1 MREPLPRLDRRHFIL
16 GVVGAVGGGLVVGC
30 AKPDRKS
37 RVQSFVLAPE
47 QSLQGQNVWFATASA
62 HVDWG
67 ESVVVRT
74 VDGRAKKVE
83 GNPAFPINR
92 GKTHVRS
99 QAGVQSL
106 YHPDRIK
113 WPMRRRGSRGDA
125 DFESIGWLSALNMLV
140 EKLGP
145 PNDPILITGRIAGTK
160 ARIASSL
167 MNSLGG
173 RHLVYEPLE
182 TTSLR
187 ESIRRVFGVEQ
198 TPHFDIGNAR
208 YVLSFG
214 ADFLGMWV
222 SPVQYSLAYSHF
234 RHGEGRER
242 GLLTQIEP
250 RMSMTGSNADR
261 WFYINPGHEGAV
273 ALSIAHVIVNEGL
286 VSEAVWGEALEAVGG
301 REALARYAPDTVAGA
316 SGVSAES
323 IETIAREFASHQPGI
338 AIAGGPAL
346 AQTNGSN
353 AGAAVLLL
361 NRIAGSVGEVGGVLP
376 NPAPPSAVLS
386 PLAPTPYSEFASL
399 AGSASTGGPRS
410 IFVYDADPAYGLP
423 EAAGFKKAL
432 AEAGFIASMSTFMNE
447 TSAYADLILPSTHPF
462 EEWGDFAVDAAN
474 GRRVVG
480 YQQPVV
486 SPQTDSRSFGDVL
499 LAIAPELTGEGAAQ
513 SQTMHEAV
521 KSSAIE
527 LFGDVDLTMSPDEN
541 WIELLRR
548 GGYWEG
554 GSQPGRFSSLPD
566 WSIDSLQEPSF
577 AGDAA
582 QFPLRLVPF
591 ETVSVG
597 AGAEA
602 VNPWLQAAPDPLTT
616 VTWTTWVEINPHTAE
631 ELGLKRGDLVDVVTP
646 TGEKI
651 RAGIYDSPVV
661 PPDVIG
667 IPVGGGREQGGR
679 WDVGQG
685 ANVLSILSPQ
695 VDSATGALA
704 WAATR
709 ATLRKVGKNREL
721 PTFEFFDNPRNDEE
735 GPPVKVTRE

>member
-1 MREPLPRLDRRHFIL
+1 MPRLDRRHFII

-83 GNPAFPINR
+83 GNPEFPINQ

-106 YHPDRIK
+106 YHPDRLK
-113 WPMRRRGSRGDA
+113 WPMRRRSRGSD
-125 DFESIGWLSALNMLV
+125 DFEQIGWLSALDILAENF
-140 EKLGP
+140 GP
-145 PNDPILITGRIAGTK
+145 PRDSILITGRIGGTT
-160 ARIASSL
+160 ARLASWL

-182 TTSLR
+182 TTALR
-187 ESIRRVFGVEQ
+187 ESIRKVFGVEQ
-198 TPHFDIGNAR
+198 TPHFDIGNAH

-214 ADFLGMWV
+214 ADFLGTWV
-222 SPVQYSLAYSHF
+222 SPVQYSLGYSRF
-234 RHGEGRER
+234 RHGAGRER

-261 WFYINPGHEGAV
+261 WVYVNPGHEGSV
-273 ALSIAHVIVNEGL
+273 ALSIAHAIVSEGL
-286 VSEAVWGEALEAVGG
+286 VGEDVWGAALEAVGG
-301 REALARYAPDTVAGA
+301 REALAGYAPETVASA
-316 SGVSAES
+316 SGVSAEN
-323 IETIAREFASHQPGI
+323 IKTIAHEFASHQPGI
-338 AIAGGPAL
+338 AIAGGSAL
-346 AQTNGSN
+346 AQTNGSDT
-353 AGAAVLLL
+353 GAAVLLL
-361 NRIAGSVGEVGGVLP
+361 NRIVGSAGKAGGVLP
-376 NPAPPSAVLS
+376 NPAPLRAV
-386 PLAPTPYSEFASL
+386 PLPLGPTPYSEFAAL
-399 AGSASTGGPRS
+399 AGSAASQS

-423 EAAGFKKAL
+423 EAAGFKRTL
-432 AEAGFIASMSTFMNE
+432 TEAGFVVSMSTFMNE
-447 TSAYADLILPSTHPF
+447 TSSYADLILPSTHPF

-474 GRRVVG
+474 GRQVIG

-486 SPQTDSRSFGDVL
+486 TPQTDGRSFGDVL
-499 LAIAPELTGEGAAQ
+499 LALTPQLTDDVLVSSE
-513 SQTMHEAV
+513 TMHEAV
-521 KSSAIE
+521 RLTAIN
-527 LFGDVDLTMSPDEN
+527 LFGDLDPTISPDEN

-548 GGYWEG
+548 GGCWEG
-554 GSQPGRFSSLPD
+554 DAQPDQFSSSPA
-566 WSIDSLQEPSF
+566 WSIDSLQAPAFS
-577 AGDAA
+577 GDAA
-582 QFPLRLVPF
+582 QFPFQLVPF

-631 ELGLKRGDLVDVVTP
+631 RLGLKRGDLVDVIAP

-667 IPVGGGREQGGR
+667 VPVGGGREQGGR

-709 ATLRKVGKNREL
+709 ARLQKVGKNREL
-721 PTFEFFDNPRNDEE
+721 PTFEFFDDPRNDEK
-735 GPPVKVTRE
+735 GAPVKVTSE

>member
-1 MREPLPRLDRRHFIL
+1 MTALDL
-16 GVVGAVGGGLVVGC
+16 
-30 AKPDRKS
+30 
-37 RVQSFVLAPE
+37 LAE
-47 QSLQGQNVWFATASA
+47 N
-62 HVDWG
+62 
-67 ESVVVRT
+67 
-74 VDGRAKKVE
+74 
-83 GNPAFPINR
+83 
-92 GKTHVRS
+92 
-99 QAGVQSL
+99 
-106 YHPDRIK
+106 
-113 WPMRRRGSRGDA
+113 
-125 DFESIGWLSALNMLV
+125 
-140 EKLGP
+140 LGP
-145 PNDPILITGRIAGTK
+145 PNDPVLVTGRIAGTK
-160 ARIASSL
+160 ARIASSSF
-167 MNSLGG
+167 MKSLGG

-182 TTSLR
+182 TTTLR
-187 ESIRRVFGVEQ
+187 ESIRRVLGAEQ

-222 SPVQYSLAYSHF
+222 SPVQYSIAYGRF

-261 WFYINPGHEGAV
+261 WFYVNPGQEGAV

-286 VSEAVWGEALEAVGG
+286 VSEAVWGEALEAIGG
-301 REALARYAPDTVAGA
+301 REALARYAPEAVAGA
-316 SGVSAES
+316 SGLSAEN
-323 IETIAREFASHQPGI
+323 IKTIAREFASHQPGI

-361 NRIAGSVGEVGGVLP
+361 NRIAGSVGQAGGVLP
-376 NPAPPSAVLS
+376 NPAPPSAVPS

-399 AGSASTGGPRS
+399 AGSASSRS

-423 EAAGFKKAL
+423 EAAGFKRVL
-432 AEAGFIASMSTFMNE
+432 AEARFVASMSTFMNK
-447 TSAYADLILPSTHPF
+447 TSTYADLILPSTHPF

-474 GRRVVG
+474 GRQVIG

-486 SPQTDSRSFGDVL
+486 APRTDSRGFGDVL
-499 LAIAPELTGEGAAQ
+499 LAMAPELTGGEAAQ
-513 SQTMHEAV
+513 SETMHEAV
-521 KSSAIE
+521 KSSAIQ
-527 LFGDVDLTMSPDEN
+527 LFGDIDPTVSTDEN

-554 GSQPGRFSSLPD
+554 GAQPGRFSNLPD

-577 AGDAA
+577 SGDAA

-597 AGAEA
+597 MGAEA

-667 IPVGGGREQGGR
+667 VPVGGGREQGGR

-709 ATLRKVGKNREL
+709 AKLQKVGKNREL

-735 GPPVKVTRE
+735 GPPVKVTHE

>member
-1 MREPLPRLDRRHFIL
+1 MTGATSFS

-106 YHPDRIK
+106 YHPDRLK
-113 WPMRRRGSRGDA
+113 RPMRRRGRGSDN
-125 DFESIGWLSALNMLV
+125 FEQIGWVTALDMLA

-145 PNDPILITGRIAGTK
+145 PNDPGLVTGRIAGTK
-160 ARIASSL
+160 ARIAASF
-167 MNSLGG
+167 MDSLGG

-182 TTSLR
+182 TTTLR
-187 ESIRRVFGVEQ
+187 ESIRRVLGTEQ

-222 SPVQYSLAYSHF
+222 SPVQYSIAYGRF

-261 WFYINPGHEGAV
+261 WFYVNPGQEGAV

-301 REALARYAPDTVAGA
+301 REALAGYAPEAVAGA
-316 SGVSAES
+316 SGLSAEN
-323 IETIAREFASHQPGI
+323 IKTIAHEFASHQPGI

-361 NRIAGSVGEVGGVLP
+361 NRIAGSVGQAGGVLP
-376 NPAPPSAVLS
+376 NPAPPSAVPS

-399 AGSASTGGPRS
+399 AGSASSRS

-423 EAAGFKKAL
+423 EAAGFKRVL
-432 AEAGFIASMSTFMNE
+432 AEARFVASMSTFMNE
-447 TSAYADLILPSTHPF
+447 TSTYADLILPSTHPF

-474 GRRVVG
+474 GRQVIG

-486 SPQTDSRSFGDVL
+486 APRTDSRGFGDVL
-499 LAIAPELTGEGAAQ
+499 LAMAPELTGGEAAQ
-513 SQTMHEAV
+513 SETMHEAV
-521 KSSAIE
+521 KSSAIQ
-527 LFGDVDLTMSPDEN
+527 LFGDIDPTVSTDEN

-554 GSQPGRFSSLPD
+554 GAQPGRFSNLPD

-577 AGDAA
+577 SRRRR
-582 QFPLRLVPF
+582 PVP
-591 ETVSVG
+591 V
-597 AGAEA
+597 
-602 VNPWLQAAPDPLTT
+602 
-616 VTWTTWVEINPHTAE
+616 
-631 ELGLKRGDLVDVVTP
+631 
-646 TGEKI
+646 
-651 RAGIYDSPVV
+651 
-661 PPDVIG
+661 
-667 IPVGGGREQGGR
+667 
-679 WDVGQG
+679 
-685 ANVLSILSPQ
+685 
-695 VDSATGALA
+695 
-704 WAATR
+704 
-709 ATLRKVGKNREL
+709 
-721 PTFEFFDNPRNDEE
+721 
-735 GPPVKVTRE
+735 